1 MSLKQQMLS
10 YFEQPE
16 VNARILDY
24 VNRNNLDIGDLDE
37 GRLLTMM
44 DELQL
49 LDEIQ
54 ERVKEESVTHH
65 SLKNSTH
72 SLTLTISKGRKFKPL
87 L

>member
-1 MSLKQQMLS
+1 MSLKQQMLN

-65 SLKNSTH
+65 SLKNLTH
-72 SLTLTISKGRKFKPL
+72 SLTLTISKGRKFKPFL
-87 L
+87 